1 MVCTSITTD
10 IRERVT
16 VIILSRMGLF
26 SSKKSLKPL
35 FSGYVDYHC
44 HILPGVDDGV
54 QTFEDSTRILSLYSD
69 MGVRKVYLTPHIMED
84 CPNTVDGLNSRFEE
98 LKKFLNSNNVTAP
111 ELRLASENMLDTLFE
126 QRLEKKAFLT
136 LPADRLLVETSY
148 YNPPYNMRDL
158 LFRTKSSG
166 FVPVLAHPERYI
178 YMELADYEEL
188 KRNDIL
194 MQLNLSSLV
203 GFYGSEAKRKAE
215 FLLKRGFYD
224 FVGTDLHRWSMLESY
239 RKAELSK
246 DVWDKLSKLISRS
259 SELF

>member
-1 MVCTSITTD
+1 MAMD

-16 VIILSRMGLF
+16 VIILSKMGLF
-26 SSKKSLKPL
+26 SSKKRLEPL

-54 QTFEDSTRILSLYSD
+54 QTFEDSTRILSLYKD

-84 CPNTVDGLNSRFEE
+84 CPNTVEALSSRFEE
-98 LKKFLNSNNVTAP
+98 LKKFLDSNNVSTP

-126 QRLEKKAFLT
+126 KRLEKKEFLA

-166 FVPVLAHPERYI
+166 FVVVLAHPERYI
-178 YMELADYEEL
+178 YMEHSDYEEL
-188 KRNDIL
+188 RRNDIL

-203 GFYGSEAKRKAE
+203 GFYGSEAKKKAE
-215 FLLKRGFYD
+215 FLLKQGFYD
-224 FVGTDLHRWSMLESY
+224 LVGTDLHRWSMLESY

-246 DVWDKLSKLISRS
+246 GVWEKLSELISRS
-259 SELF
+259 SKLF